1 MSYLDSF
8 KTFIENPRS
17 MSGNKYV
24 RTDFFFFR
32 KNSNR
37 DLLFRNICF
46 CFREFCYIK
55 SEHFAMWRSRVLV
68 FNEGPVGNF
77 PRIS

>member
-1 MSYLDSF
+1 MGTNMLGL
-8 KTFIENPRS
+8 I
-17 MSGNKYV
+17 
-24 RTDFFFFR
+24 FFFSSGR
-32 KNSNR
+32 TA
-37 DLLFRNICF
+37 IEIF
-46 CFREFCYIK
+46 CLGTSAFVSESFCYIK

>member
-24 RTDFFFFR
+24 KIEGFSLGRRTAIEI
-32 KNSNR
+32 
-37 DLLFRNICF
+37 LC
-46 CFREFCYIK
+46 
-55 SEHFAMWRSRVLV
+55 
-68 FNEGPVGNF
+68 
-77 PRIS
+77 